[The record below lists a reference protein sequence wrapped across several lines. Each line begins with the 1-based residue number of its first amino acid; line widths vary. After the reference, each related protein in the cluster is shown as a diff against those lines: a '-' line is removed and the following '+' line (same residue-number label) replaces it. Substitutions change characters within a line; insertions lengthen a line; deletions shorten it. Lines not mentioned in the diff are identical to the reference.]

1 MCSMTPH
8 LTDISL
14 LSEEELEELQLDPDG
29 GEIVRHPGAER
40 WWIGCIIA
48 TALILLL
55 IGLIGMAK
63 GAAETRRA
71 IQSGERVSEHVMG
84 GH

>member
-1 MCSMTPH
+1 MTPY

-14 LSEEELEELQLDPDG
+14 LSEEELEELEFDPDG
-29 GEIVRHPGAER
+29 GESVQHPGAER
-40 WWIGCIIA
+40 WWIGIIIA
-48 TALILLL
+48 MVLILLL
-55 IGLIGMAK
+55 LGLIGMAK